1 MSSSKNLP
9 GSGGYITKFTIRLKV
24 GSTQVWPKC
33 FELPNKKNSMKLS
46 EVGMRMSKFS
56 KKLGTSD
63 KSEDECQHSCQEKG
77 GMKLPT
83 ASKN

>member
-1 MSSSKNLP
+1 
-9 GSGGYITKFTIRLKV
+9 
-24 GSTQVWPKC
+24 
-33 FELPNKKNSMKLS
+33 MKLS